1 MKKFA
6 QGGNL
11 GTFDILFIMM
21 FWTYPEK
28 ISLVPIFSGSNYNAL
43 GLEEDMLSEEETRM
57 GVSHFPKSGVPSPSL
72 PKTGCCHREKRNKLH
87 P

>member
-1 MKKFA
+1 MYYNFA

-28 ISLVPIFSGSNYNAL
+28 ISLVPFFSGSNSNAL
-43 GLEEDMLSEEETRM
+43 GLYM
-57 GVSHFPKSGVPSPSL
+57 SL
-72 PKTGCCHREKRNKLH
+72 DVLTVVLANEY
-87 P
+87 

>member
-1 MKKFA
+1 MNNFA

-28 ISLVPIFSGSNYNAL
+28 ISLVPFFSGSNSNAL
-43 GLEEDMLSEEETRM
+43 GLLGRRVRG
-57 GVSHFPKSGVPSPSL
+57 GVGTGKAAVKSPGW
-72 PKTGCCHREKRNKLH
+72 GGAYNNYAYWF
-87 P
+87 